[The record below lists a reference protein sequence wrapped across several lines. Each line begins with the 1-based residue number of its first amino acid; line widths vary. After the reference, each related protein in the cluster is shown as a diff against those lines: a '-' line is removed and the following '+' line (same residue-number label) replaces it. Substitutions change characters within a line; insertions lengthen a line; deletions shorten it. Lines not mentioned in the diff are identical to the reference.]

1 MPPRLWGMAR
11 HRHAGRAGCKRWI
24 SPRFVTSATCM
35 GPPLT
40 ESPGRCQVDERRHT
54 GSPSGASTAV
64 CGAGCACS
72 KDDGNSGAASGA
84 VRTIYPRHRRVLKG
98 TPSGQLL
105 ASRCRHYEMKV
116 LGGEASKATPAPTRQ
131 VGALEGRVTTA
142 TPFAPRWSWPGGHG
156 SPQLTPPLRW
166 RQRPTTARPSIPC
179 ACGWHLKSGSE
190 GHLFFGRRRHP
201 GAACH

>member
-64 CGAGCACS
+64 CGAGCAGS
-72 KDDGNSGAASGA
+72 KDDGNSGTASGA
-84 VRTIYPRHRRVLKG
+84 VRTICSRHRRVLEG
-98 TPSGQLL
+98 TPSGQSWQ
-105 ASRCRHYEMKV
+105 AGAGTTRNF
-116 LGGEASKATPAPTRQ
+116 LGGEALEATAATTRQ

-156 SPQLTPPLRW
+156 SLQLTPPPRG
-166 RQRPTTARPSIPC
+166 RQRPTTARPSNSVGLRVALEI
-179 ACGWHLKSGSE
+179 GV
-190 GHLFFGRRRHP
+190 
-201 GAACH
+201 